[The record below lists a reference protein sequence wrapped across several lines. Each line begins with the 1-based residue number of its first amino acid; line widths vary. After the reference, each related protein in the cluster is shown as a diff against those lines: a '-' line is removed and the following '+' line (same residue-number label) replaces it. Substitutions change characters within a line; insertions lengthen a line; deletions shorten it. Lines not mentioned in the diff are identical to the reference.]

1 MQLYGRAACPQAAE
15 TILHLDGAKS
25 FIYTEIIP
33 IEVMI
38 SGGGLRASLAP
49 ITVTV
54 QKNWFLFDPH
64 QSPKPVPKSRF
75 W

>member
-38 SGGGLRASLAP
+38 SGGGLRASRPTSL
-49 ITVTV
+49 
-54 QKNWFLFDPH
+54 L
-64 QSPKPVPKSRF
+64 S
-75 W
+75 